1 MISQNTPLHAGIW
14 FYILNEIIM
23 ARFLKG
29 IHGAYSGKVG
39 NVIGSNWRNVDYV
52 RSVAKPSN
60 KPATEKQLAQRARF
74 GLAVSFLS
82 PIKDVLNLG
91 YSDRT
96 QTKSTGYNKALQHLL
111 NHGVVGSY
119 PDFELDYA
127 AVSVSRG
134 SLNNL
139 MGAHWQESAPRVITM
154 TWETEVNRFNAFV
167 DDAVILLMYNIDKAF
182 FSILE
187 SGTRGDGSIDVTM
200 PEAYTGDRIVGWV
213 FTGHR
218 DGIKT
223 SSSYY
228 LGEITLS

>member
-96 QTKSTGYNKALQHLL
+96 QTISTCYITDLQYLL
-111 NHGVVGSY
+111 NHGVVDSY
-119 PDFELDYA
+119 TDLYL
-127 AVSVSRG
+127 VLSTLS
-134 SLNNL
+134 
-139 MGAHWQESAPRVITM
+139 
-154 TWETEVNRFNAFV
+154 
-167 DDAVILLMYNIDKAF
+167 
-182 FSILE
+182 
-187 SGTRGDGSIDVTM
+187 
-200 PEAYTGDRIVGWV
+200 
-213 FTGHR
+213 
-218 DGIKT
+218 T
-223 SSSYY
+223 SSGI
-228 LGEITLS
+228 LTNL